1 MFLLSLQLP
10 GATETFPVM
19 GHQGV
24 LPVIQGINCMLL
36 LHLSTEGINN
46 FMVGQDVI
54 GVTQFADSSETV
66 EL

>member
-1 MFLLSLQLP
+1 
-10 GATETFPVM
+10 M

-36 LHLSTEGINN
+36 SHLSTEGIND
-46 FMVGQDVI
+46 FMVGQDAI